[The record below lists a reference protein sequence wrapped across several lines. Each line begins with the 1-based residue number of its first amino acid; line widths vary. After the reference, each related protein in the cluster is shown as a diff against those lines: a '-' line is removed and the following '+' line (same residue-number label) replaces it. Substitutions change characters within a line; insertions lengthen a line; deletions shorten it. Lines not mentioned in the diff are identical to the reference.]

1 MVKQFNTTRNI
12 GKVKYIIGHYDGC
25 STHKDGSPFWDIYCC
40 KSLKA
45 MNKRK
50 RELEAKGYLDVD
62 KTPVVFRILN
72 NEVIALFPTI
82 GNNKY
87 IQSYM
92 HVGQHSDAC
101 PELINEL
108 KPATKKQY
116 SDLLNELISI
126 GYTDIKIYNKY
137 VFI

>member
-1 MVKQFNTTRNI
+1 MVKQFKTMRNI
-12 GKVKYIIGHYDGC
+12 GKSKYVVNDYDGV
-25 STHKDGSPFWDIYCC
+25 STHKDGSPFWGIYCC

-45 MNKRK
+45 MNKYK
-50 RELEAKGYLDVD
+50 RELEAKGYIDVD
-62 KTPVVFRILN
+62 KTPVVFRMMQG
-72 NEVIALFPTI
+72 ECIALFP
-82 GNNKY
+82 GFENGKY

-116 SDLLNELISI
+116 SDLLNELIQL
-126 GYTDIKIYNKY
+126 GYTNLKVYNKY
-137 VFI
+137 VFN